1 MNEEEI
7 WQHNLVPKHR
17 YVPEK
22 EIVTKLDSMK
32 ITRNELM
39 KILLNDP
46 AIKALPEEIKIGDV
60 VEITRKSQTAGVY
73 TSYRQVVDL

>member
-1 MNEEEI
+1 
-7 WQHNLVPKHR
+7 
-17 YVPEK
+17 
-22 EIVTKLDSMK
+22 
-32 ITRNELM
+32 M